1 LWRIEALFL
10 IIGREGSVNAMSEIR
25 CHRCA
30 KPLVEGSL
38 KYQVEI
44 RIRSHFDG
52 VIPELTEERP
62 ANDLDAILAETAG
75 CSEEELT
82 RQVYQDDVFI
92 MCPSCKEAFLHDVYS
107 RIHPEAGPREGHLH
121 LIN

>member
-1 LWRIEALFL
+1 
-10 IIGREGSVNAMSEIR
+10 MSELR

-30 KPLVEGSL
+30 KPLAEGSL
-38 KYQVEI
+38 KYQVEV

-52 VIPELTEERP
+52 VIPELTEEVP
-62 ANDLDAILAETAG
+62 TQDLDGILADMAG

-82 RQVYQDDVFI
+82 RQVYEDDVFI
-92 MCPSCKEAFLHDVYS
+92 MCPSCKEAFLRDIYS
-107 RIHPEAGPREGHLH
+107 RLHPEASSREGHVH